1 MFGRNKILVRNAVGM
16 MLALAI
22 AAPGQAQ
29 DGTDPAKA
37 EKQITA
43 LQLKLRKSDDNSKQG
58 AKLLLQL
65 ADLADENGKPFTLIR
80 AAKRFVISN
89 SKHERQPELMLKLID
104 AQLITARDSDA
115 ISTARQFISRH
126 PGHPEVADVHRMIAG
141 LLERNQQ
148 FVGAAAE
155 LTKAFDGSMGH
166 LGDAARAVHLH
177 RREGSHRSYADAAGL
192 AARMLTEDA
201 DTTTKR
207 EAAWL
212 AVDSAKR
219 SANQGVII
227 ETGERIADAN
237 VRLAGERLVA
247 YHAALAVAYWG
258 QKKAGP
264 AVLHYAEAVKLDPVY
279 PRFKAY
285 FEVTNS
291 ATLSATE
298 MQSVFDLFGKQTFPG
313 SETATILGYF
323 AAAKARDGKTGE
335 AADLALRAAK
345 IAPAIHQ
352 SARKY
357 VRWAAEAKADFP
369 AIERNLEAI
378 IDASK
383 ADPFYAHFALAFDL
397 YRDRMK
403 KPAVAQEAVRR
414 MISESPGNSSDMMG
428 AMNWLLASAQSDS
441 IFNSDAKLIY
451 DAAVR
456 HVRFATYRDYL
467 REWLKQ
473 NRGNKNLRGRVQTMN
488 RLAKDYTAI
497 PAVKLWASSATEG
510 NKAAQARETLLAGK
524 LDEAARIELLGA
536 QAYDYRHR
544 LKPREKSV
552 DYYRRLAKRVPE
564 DYAVGRAWLDA
575 AHHYGDKESRGEA
588 IRFVLGQAP
597 ESNDSHSWILM
608 LDACERLKDGGLARS
623 VVKWI
628 SDSQEQHGLTQ
639 DRAGELGERLARIEL
654 RAEAMANWEKAA
666 FHDLGTDETRKCIAN
681 LLKTVESPDRRTALL
696 KRCLNSV
703 TANHGSFAAWLAD
716 EKFKAADWDAFEIAL
731 LTARQVSDE
740 HAFLPWSMGSDPA
753 LSWVGAIRGNA
764 EMDDETRQRLLSVIE
779 SMNAGLGSASAKLA
793 LEEMTDKAGGV
804 TIADQRAVWQAV
816 VWSGDHQSHWDH
828 LMPYARRFVSG
839 GQHARATTLLSAML
853 NKIPHA
859 DESRKKTAR
868 AMLTKLF
875 AIMSEVEM
883 DLDENNPLTPLLK
896 ISLLLQVRD
905 TESATSQYMKHRS
918 LFDERFREL
927 PTRILLFAAKTE
939 MDTGSEEGL
948 SRTEEMLRLW
958 LVHNTAS
965 KQATPEDQ
973 ATVQLLLAR
982 NYFESGRYDIAR
994 GEYTTVLNQYPETQA
1009 ATDARFGIA
1018 QCYVEQKV
1026 FDKAEEIFGE
1036 LRDNKLPDTNLRAE
1050 FLMGVM
1056 AIRQGDYD
1064 VAREMF
1070 MAVLE
1075 RMPDND
1081 LANETL
1087 YNLAEVFGIEQRF
1100 LDQLNMLRTIGRL
1113 GQRSKRWHTPGNS
1126 LFIVVHDSD
1135 LGISRGNSQ
1144 IPVDVTSDPGGDV
1157 ERVFLTS
1164 GIAGKGLFTAEI
1176 ATILDEPTVSDGV
1189 LQISGAD
1196 AIHVDYPEGFK
1207 REFNSKLPQLDV
1219 IRIAS
1224 DATFK
1229 AASQKIKDEKKETVT
1244 EQLTRQTEE
1253 TAQADRRKSV
1263 QRNPNQ
1269 IRPGNFV
1276 YLRVVD
1282 YDRDRGNALDELMV
1296 NLTAT
1301 NGDSVTGMLSETSP
1315 HSGAFEGMVPTAEL
1329 PASTTASDMAIDH
1342 SPLMAIDHDPESRWM
1357 SEPDGIVPKWLA
1369 VDMKDVYEVDRAGF
1383 LFGTTSGQEPKRVR
1397 VLGSHDGRFLYEVA
1411 RYPLGQANDTVVFG
1425 EGKPVVQKQSKWR
1438 YHDLGQ
1444 NLGQAWRNPAY
1455 DDSAW
1460 ASGDGPLGFG
1470 DLGIIKPATTVSY
1483 GGNASAKHPTTY
1495 FRKSFQFDPAQ
1506 LGAATG
1512 ITARVL
1518 SDDGFVLYLNGA
1530 EVARD
1535 NMPEGDITF
1544 DSLTAA
1550 NRASNEEDQY
1560 MEFPLSLAA
1569 LRNGQNVLSAEV
1581 HQPNGT
1587 STDLGFDLEL
1597 LVFSDKSPEGITQRV
1612 FRLRKGETV
1621 ATWNDLVKIAMS
1633 HPVTESLVAESL
1645 DWQPEPGEINSKQRG
1660 KLSNLVVW
1668 SGNFIQRRP
1677 GAVRFKVSGDVG
1689 GVMVGGRTVG
1699 LINGRE
1705 GLELGQGDIFLEAG
1719 THAFTALAWVADPQK
1734 GVSCVRARE
1743 NLAKAA
1749 VSLAPFRL
1757 SDFVLSEDERAEFE
1771 AATET
1776 PLQQTTNAKMEGD
1789 LLTFDLGGWS
1799 LRYLHLVVD
1808 EYTGN
1813 SISVKNVSVKSG
1825 GNTII
1830 PPKEDVLELAENSI
1844 LEIAA
1849 GDSITAV
1856 YIDELTEG
1864 GLQQNRQLEQ
1874 KLQATYFNGSI
1885 TPVAYEFRRQ
1895 SNGSVRTI
1903 DHELL
1908 RVQPGERIVAEVTD
1922 FDLDR
1927 TSERDR
1933 VPVEFQL
1940 NLGQGLQLEALETG
1954 PNTGVFRV
1962 EIDTSDLTKPIAAP
1976 ATGGTAKPADPLL
1989 SLKRGDRVYLRYV
2002 DQQNTFP
2009 GHRHPRE
2016 SVVFVNEPTEAK
2028 VRVLGTRWV
2037 PPDNDQPETEPSH
2050 KYWLLPFASTNASPI
2065 SVQVPLT
2072 IEVVDPD
2079 MARTGGS
2086 RLMVDLAVGENRTAR
2101 VECVLSS
2108 KFAGDQPEEY
2118 SEPITAGQ
2126 ALVEGRFVGQI
2137 LLSLGDD
2144 TSPDLLPITPEPPGG
2159 LIGKVMATLKPDA
2172 DEAEEKSGA
2181 EVRVLN
2187 LMGGELAKATYRDE
2201 RRPDGSTVVSDAT
2214 GTLVSDGTLHITDS
2228 QYEEPVESLHVGERL
2243 FLIVED
2249 RDQDVSQNQDQIVVT
2264 AKSTSGE
2271 NESVTLTETLTHS
2284 GVFTGSFPLLARS
2297 NPRPNSGDNSVECF
2311 FGDRLDLVY
2320 RDQLNSTRQ
2329 ATDRRAQVSIAIG
2342 TDGLLAAFSKF
2353 FEDIDLAAQTRF
2365 HIAESYFELFK
2376 SQKKL
2381 ERPEQAKENLDNGRR
2396 VLLELAEDFP
2406 DEKYAARVSYL
2417 LGQFAQEQEDWL
2429 EAIKSYRDI
2438 IRRFP
2443 DHALAPD
2450 AQYKMA
2456 QCHEEAGD
2464 FNQALEEY
2472 VAMAAIYPGSP
2483 LIPKVMIRI
2492 NEYYYLKENYPV
2504 AARVSGKFI
2513 ERFPEHEL
2521 ASRMAFRWGQCHYKQ
2536 EAYSKAADRFEEFA
2550 KRYPDDKLCAE
2561 ALFWAG
2567 ESFRMDKDVPLAF
2580 RYYNRCRWDYPESEA
2595 AKYARGRLALPE
2607 MLAQFEREADLD
2619 DE

>member
-1 MFGRNKILVRNAVGM
+1 MFGWNNYLVRSASGAA
-16 MLALAI
+16 LALAVV
-22 AAPGQAQ
+22 ALGQAQ
-29 DGTDPAKA
+29 EKPDPAKA

-43 LQLKLRKSDDNSKQG
+43 LQLKLRQSNDNSKQG
-58 AKLLLQL
+58 ANLLLEL
-65 ADLADENGKPFTLIR
+65 ADLAADNGKPFTLIR

-89 SKHERQPELMLKLID
+89 PKHERQPELMLKLID
-104 AQLITARDSDA
+104 AELITARDSDA

-126 PGHPEVADVHRMIAG
+126 PGHPEVADVHRMLAG
-141 LLERNQQ
+141 LLERDQK
-148 FVGAAAE
+148 FGAAATE

-166 LGDAARAVHLH
+166 LGDVARAVHLH
-177 RREGSHRSYADAAGL
+177 RREGNHQAYTE
-192 AARMLTEDA
+192 AARLAVSVLAEDA
-201 DTTTKR
+201 DTATKR

-212 AVDSAKR
+212 AIDSAKR
-219 SANQGVII
+219 SANQGIII
-227 ETGERIADAN
+227 EVGERIADAN
-237 VRLAGERLVA
+237 VSLAGKRLIA
-247 YHAALAVAYWG
+247 YHAALAGAYWG
-258 QKKAGP
+258 QKLAEL
-264 AVLHYAEAVKLDPVY
+264 AVRHYAEAVKLEPVY
-279 PRFKAY
+279 PRFKKY
-285 FEVTNS
+285 FEVANG
-291 ATLSATE
+291 AALSATE
-298 MQSVFDLFGKQTFPG
+298 MQAMFDLFEQQTF
-313 SETATILGYF
+313 SESDNANILGYF
-323 AAAKARDGKTGE
+323 AAAKAREKKIAE
-335 AADLALRAAK
+335 AAALALRAAR
-345 IAPAIHQ
+345 IAPAVHQ
-352 SARKY
+352 SPRKY
-357 VRWAAEAKADFP
+357 VRWAVETRAGFP
-369 AIERNLEAI
+369 EIERNLKAI
-378 IDASK
+378 IDAPK
-383 ADPFYAHFALAFDL
+383 AEPFYAHFALAFDL

-403 KPAVAQEAVRR
+403 RPGQAQEAVRQ
-414 MISESPGNSSDMMG
+414 MIGESPSNNSDMTG

-451 DAAVR
+451 EAALM
-456 HVRFATYRDYL
+456 HVRFTTYRDYL

-473 NRGNKNLRGRVQTMN
+473 NRGNKKLRSRVQTVN
-488 RLAKDYTAI
+488 NLAKDYAAI
-497 PAVKLWASSATEG
+497 PAVKLWADSAASG
-510 NKAAQARETLLAGK
+510 NKAAQARESLLAET
-524 LDEAARIELLGA
+524 LTDAARNNLLGR
-536 QAYDYRHR
+536 QAYDYRHK

-552 DYYRRLAKRVPE
+552 DYYRRLAKRVPH
-564 DYAVGRAWLDA
+564 DYSIGRAWLEA
-575 AHHYGDKESRGEA
+575 AHHYGNREARGEA
-588 IRFVLGQAP
+588 IRFLLGQAP
-597 ESNDSHSWILM
+597 VSNDPGIWILM
-608 LDACERLKDGGLARS
+608 LDGSERLADKGLAKS
-623 VVKWI
+623 VFDWI
-628 SDSQEQHGLTQ
+628 GNSQAKHGPTQ
-639 DRAGELGERLARIEL
+639 EKAGEIGERLARMGL
-654 RAEAMANWEKAA
+654 ATEATAHWEKAS
-666 FHDLGTDETRKCIAN
+666 FLDLGSGEARRCIAN
-681 LLKTVESPDRRTALL
+681 LLKAEKSADRRIALL
-696 KRCLNSV
+696 SRCLEHV
-703 TANHGSFAAWLAD
+703 TVNHGSFAAWLAD
-716 EKFKAADWDAFEIAL
+716 EKFKTGDWDSFETTL
-731 LTARQVSDE
+731 LTARQVCDE
-740 HAFLPWSMGSDPA
+740 HVFLPWNMGGEPA
-753 LSWVGAIRGNA
+753 LSWVRATQGNA
-764 EMDDETRQRLLSVIE
+764 EMDDETMQRLLSVIE
-779 SMNAGLGSASAKLA
+779 SMNAGLGSALAKLA
-793 LEEMTDKAGGV
+793 LEEMADKAVGV
-804 TIADQRAVWQAV
+804 TITDQKAVWQAV
-816 VWSGDHQSHWDH
+816 IWSKDHQSHWDH
-828 LMPYARRFVSG
+828 FMPYARRFVSG
-839 GQHARATTLLSAML
+839 GQHACATTLLSAML
-853 NKIPHA
+853 TKIQHV

-875 AIMSEVEM
+875 TIMSEVEM
-883 DLDENNPLTPLLK
+883 DLDEDNPLAPLLK
-896 ISLLLQVRD
+896 ISLLLQIRD
-905 TESATSQYMKHRS
+905 TESAVSQYMKHRS

-948 SRTEEMLRLW
+948 SRAEEMLRLW

-973 ATVQLLLAR
+973 AAVQLLLAR

-994 GEYTTVLNQYPETQA
+994 AEYTTVLNQYPETQA

-1036 LRDNKLPDTNLRAE
+1036 LRDNKSPDTNLRAE

-1070 MAVLE
+1070 QSVLE

-1144 IPVDVTSDPGGDV
+1144 IPVDVTSDPGGDA

-1164 GIAGKGLFTAEI
+1164 GSAGKGLFTAEI
-1176 ATILDEPTVSDGV
+1176 ATILDEPTISDGV

-1196 AIHVDYPEGFK
+1196 AIHVDYPEAFK
-1207 REFNSKLPQLDV
+1207 KEFNSELPQLDV

-1229 AASQKIKDEKKETVT
+1229 AASRKIKDEKKETVT

-1253 TAQADRRKSV
+1253 TAAEDRRKSV

-1301 NGDSVTGMLSETSP
+1301 NGDSVTGRLFETSP
-1315 HSGAFEGMVPTAEL
+1315 HSGAFEGMVPTAEMS
-1329 PASTTASDMAIDH
+1329 AGATASDMAIYH

-1357 SEPDGIVPKWLA
+1357 SEPDGVAPKWLA
-1369 VDMKDVYEVDRAGF
+1369 VDMKDVHEVDTARF

-1397 VLGSHDGRFLYEVA
+1397 LIGSHDGRFFYEVA
-1411 RYPLGQANDTVVFG
+1411 RYPLGQAPDPVVFG

-1438 YHDLGQ
+1438 YHDRGQ
-1444 NLGQAWRNPAY
+1444 DLGQAWRNPAY

-1460 ASGDGPLGFG
+1460 SSGDGPLGFG
-1470 DLGIIKPATTVSY
+1470 DLGSIKPATTVSY

-1495 FRKSFQFDPAQ
+1495 FRKSFRFDPAE
-1506 LGAATG
+1506 LGGATG
-1512 ITARVL
+1512 ITARIL

-1535 NMPEGDITF
+1535 NMPEGDIKFAT
-1544 DSLTAA
+1544 LTPA
-1550 NRASNEEDQY
+1550 NRASNEEDLY
-1560 MEFPLSLAA
+1560 KEFPLSLAA
-1569 LRNGQNVLSAEV
+1569 LRNGQNVLAAEV
-1581 HQPNGT
+1581 HQPNST

-1597 LVFSDKSPEGITQRV
+1597 LLFSDKSPEGITQRV
-1612 FRLRKGETV
+1612 FRLKKGETV
-1621 ATWNDLVKIAMS
+1621 ATWNDVVKIAMAEPAVETS
-1633 HPVTESLVAESL
+1633 VVKSLE
-1645 DWQPEPGEINSKQRG
+1645 WQPELEETNAKQRG
-1660 KLSNLVVW
+1660 KRSNLVVW

-1677 GAVRFKVSGDVG
+1677 GAVRFEVSADVG
-1689 GVMVGGRTVG
+1689 GVMIGGRTVG
-1699 LINGRE
+1699 LIDE
-1705 GLELGQGDIFLEAG
+1705 GEGSESARDIFLEAG
-1719 THAFTALAWVADPQK
+1719 THAFTALAWVADPRE

-1743 NLAKAA
+1743 NLARAA

-1757 SDFVLSEDERAEFE
+1757 TDFVLSADERAEFE
-1771 AATET
+1771 AATAT
-1776 PLQQTTNAKMEGD
+1776 PLQRNTNAKMEGD
-1789 LLTFDLGGWS
+1789 RLTIDLGGWS
-1799 LRYLHLVVD
+1799 LRHLHLVVD

-1813 SISVKNVSVKSG
+1813 SVSVKNVLVKGG

-1864 GLQQNRQLEQ
+1864 GLQQNRPLEQ

-1885 TPVAYEFRRQ
+1885 TPVVYEFRRQ
-1895 SNGSVRTI
+1895 SNGGIRTI

-1927 TSERDR
+1927 TSEPDR
-1933 VPVEFQL
+1933 VPVEFRV
-1940 NLGQGLQLEALETG
+1940 NLGQALQLEALETG

-1962 EIDTSDLTKPIAAP
+1962 EIDTGSAAKPTPVEA
-1976 ATGGTAKPADPLL
+1976 AKPADPLL
-1989 SLKRGDRVYLRYV
+1989 PLKRGDRVYLRYV
-2002 DQQNTFP
+2002 DEQNTFP

-2028 VRVLGTRWV
+2028 VRVLGTRWI
-2037 PPDNDQPETEPSH
+2037 PPDIEQPEAKPSH
-2050 KYWLLPFASTNASPI
+2050 EYSLLPFASTNASPV

-2072 IEVVDPD
+2072 VEVVDPD
-2079 MARTGGS
+2079 MARTSDS
-2086 RLMVDLAVGENRTAR
+2086 RVMIDLAVGENRTAR
-2101 VECVLSS
+2101 VECVLSA
-2108 KFAGDQPEEY
+2108 KFAGDPPEEY

-2126 ALVEGRFVGQI
+2126 ALVEGRFVGQM

-2144 TSPDLLPITPEPPGG
+2144 TSPNLLPVTPGTHGG
-2159 LIGKVMATLKPDA
+2159 LVGKVMATPKPDA
-2172 DEAEEKSGA
+2172 DEGEEKSDA

-2214 GTLVSDGTLHITDS
+2214 GTLISDGTLHITDS
-2228 QYEEPVESLHVGERL
+2228 QYEEPIELLHVGERL

-2249 RDQDVSQNQDQIVVT
+2249 RDQDVSPKQDQIVVT

-2297 NPRPNSGDNSVECF
+2297 NPRPNIGDNSVECF
-2311 FGDRLDLVY
+2311 FGDRLDVVY
-2320 RDQLNSTRQ
+2320 RDQLNSNWQ
-2329 ATDRRAQVSIAIG
+2329 VTDRRAQVSIAIG

-2381 ERPEQAKENLDNGRR
+2381 ERPEQAQENLDNGRR

-2472 VAMAAIYPGSP
+2472 VAMAAIHLDSP

-2567 ESFRMDKDVPLAF
+2567 ESFRMNKDVPMAF

>member
-1 MFGRNKILVRNAVGM
+1 MFGRNKILVRNAVAV

-43 LQLKLRKSDDNSKQG
+43 LQLKLRQSDDNSKQG

-126 PGHPEVADVHRMIAG
+126 PGHPEVADVHRMLAG
-141 LLERNQQ
+141 LLERDQQ
-148 FVGAAAE
+148 FGGAAAE
-155 LTKAFDGSMGH
+155 LTKAFAGGMGH

-177 RREGSHRSYADAAGL
+177 RREGSHRSYADAAEL
-192 AARMLTEDA
+192 AARVLAEDA
-201 DTTTKR
+201 NTATKR

-212 AVDSAKR
+212 AIDSAKR

-247 YHAALAVAYWG
+247 YHAALAGAYWG

-264 AVLHYAEAVKLDPVY
+264 AVRHYAEAVKLDPVY

-291 ATLSATE
+291 AALSATE
-298 MQSVFDLFGKQTFPG
+298 MQAVFDLFEAQAFPG
-313 SETATILGYF
+313 NETATIIGYF
-323 AAAKARDGKTGE
+323 AAAKAREGKTGE

-357 VRWAAEAKADFP
+357 VRWAAEAKAGFP
-369 AIERNLEAI
+369 AIERNLKAI
-378 IDASK
+378 IDAPK

-403 KPAVAQEAVRR
+403 KPAVAQQAVRR
-414 MISESPGNSSDMMG
+414 MISESPGASSDMTG
-428 AMNWLLASAQSDS
+428 AMNWLLSAAQSDP

-451 DAAVR
+451 EAAVK
-456 HVRFATYRDYL
+456 HARFATYRNYL
-467 REWLKQ
+467 REWLKR
-473 NRGNKNLRGRVQTMN
+473 NRGNKKLRSRVQTMN
-488 RLAKDYTAI
+488 RLAKDYAAI
-497 PAVKLWASSATEG
+497 PAVKLWASSAAGG

-524 LDEAARIELLGA
+524 LDETVRIDLLGG

-544 LKPREKSV
+544 LRPREKSV
-552 DYYRRLAKRVPE
+552 DYYSRLAKRVPE

-588 IRFVLGQAP
+588 IRFVLGQVPA
-597 ESNDSHSWILM
+597 SNDSHSWILM
-608 LDACERLKDGGLARS
+608 LDGCERLKDGGLARS

-628 SDSQEQHGLTQ
+628 SDSQERHGLTQ
-639 DRAGELGERLARIEL
+639 DRAGEIGERLARMEL
-654 RAEAMANWEKAA
+654 RAEAMASWEKAA
-666 FHDLGTDETRKCIAN
+666 FLDLGTSEARKCVAN
-681 LLKTVESPDRRTALL
+681 ILKTEESPDRRIALL
-696 KRCLNSV
+696 NRCLNSV

-716 EKFKAADWDAFEIAL
+716 EKFKAADWDAFQITL

-740 HAFLPWSMGSDPA
+740 HVFLQWSMSSDPA
-753 LSWVGAIRGNA
+753 LSWVGNTRGNA
-764 EMDDETRQRLLSVIE
+764 KMDDETRQQLLSVIE
-779 SMNAGLGSASAKLA
+779 LMNAGLGSASAKLA
-793 LEEMTDKAGGV
+793 LEEMADKAGGV

-875 AIMSEVEM
+875 TIMSEVEM
-883 DLDENNPLTPLLK
+883 DLDEDNPLAPLLK
-896 ISLLLQVRD
+896 ISLLLQIRD
-905 TESATSQYMKHRS
+905 TESATSQYAKHRS

-939 MDTGSEEGL
+939 MDTGSEEGV
-948 SRTEEMLRLW
+948 SRAEEMLRLW

-973 ATVQLLLAR
+973 AAVQLLLAR

-1026 FDKAEEIFGE
+1026 FDKAEEIFAE
-1036 LRDNKLPDTNLRAE
+1036 LRDNKSPDTNLRAE

-1070 MAVLE
+1070 QAVLE

-1144 IPVDVTSDPGGDV
+1144 IPVDVTSDPGGDA

-1164 GIAGKGLFTAEI
+1164 GSAGKGLFTAEI
-1176 ATILDEPTVSDGV
+1176 ATILDEPTISDGV

-1196 AIHVDYPEGFK
+1196 AIHVDYPEAFK
-1207 REFNSKLPQLDV
+1207 KEFNSELPQLDV

-1229 AASQKIKDEKKETVT
+1229 AASRKIKDEKKETVT

-1253 TAQADRRKSV
+1253 TAAEDRRKSV

-1301 NGDSVTGMLSETSP
+1301 NGDSVTGRLFETSP
-1315 HSGAFEGMVPTAEL
+1315 HSGAFEGMVPTAEM
-1329 PASTTASDMAIDH
+1329 PAGATASDMAIDH

-1357 SEPDGIVPKWLA
+1357 SEPDGVAPKWLA
-1369 VDMKDVYEVDRAGF
+1369 VDMKDVHEVDTARF

-1397 VLGSHDGRFLYEVA
+1397 LLGSHDGRFFYEVA
-1411 RYPLGQANDTVVFG
+1411 RYPLGQAPDPVVFG

-1438 YHDLGQ
+1438 YHDRGQ
-1444 NLGQAWRNPAY
+1444 DLGQAWRNPAY

-1460 ASGDGPLGFG
+1460 PNGDGPLGFG
-1470 DLGIIKPATTVSY
+1470 DLGSIKPATTVSY

-1495 FRKSFQFDPAQ
+1495 FRKSFRFDPAE
-1506 LGAATG
+1506 LGGANG
-1512 ITARVL
+1512 LTARIL

-1544 DSLTAA
+1544 DSLAPAT
-1550 NRASNEEDQY
+1550 RASNEEDLY
-1560 MEFPLSLAA
+1560 KEFLLSLAA
-1569 LRNGQNVLSAEV
+1569 LRNGQNVLAAEV
-1581 HQPNGT
+1581 HQPNST

-1612 FRLRKGETV
+1612 FRLKKGETV
-1621 ATWNDLVKIAMS
+1621 ATWNDAVKIAMAQTATEQS
-1633 HPVTESLVAESL
+1633 VVESLE
-1645 DWQPEPGEINSKQRG
+1645 WQPESEETNAKQRS
-1660 KLSNLVVW
+1660 KRSNLVVW

-1677 GAVRFKVSGDVG
+1677 GAVRFEVSADVG
-1689 GVMVGGRTVG
+1689 GVMIGGRTVG
-1699 LINGRE
+1699 LTDE
-1705 GLELGQGDIFLEAG
+1705 GEGSESARDIFLEAG
-1719 THAFTALAWVADPQK
+1719 THAFTALAWVADPRE

-1743 NLAKAA
+1743 NLARAA

-1757 SDFVLSEDERAEFE
+1757 TDFVLSADERAEFE
-1771 AATET
+1771 AATAT
-1776 PLQQTTNAKMEGD
+1776 PPQRNTNAKMEGD
-1789 LLTFDLGGWS
+1789 RLTIDLGGWS
-1799 LRYLHLVVD
+1799 LRHLHLVVD

-1813 SISVKNVSVKSG
+1813 SVSVKNVLVKGG

-1927 TSERDR
+1927 TSKPDR
-1933 VPVEFQL
+1933 VPVEFRV
-1940 NLGQGLQLEALETG
+1940 NLGQALQLEALETG

-1962 EIDTSDLTKPIAAP
+1962 EIDTSGLTKPAAVP
-1976 ATGGTAKPADPLL
+1976 ASGETAKPADPLL

-2002 DQQNTFP
+2002 DEQNTFP

-2016 SVVFVNEPTEAK
+2016 SVVFVNEPTEAR

-2037 PPDNDQPETEPSH
+2037 PPDIEQPEAKPSH
-2050 KYWLLPFASTNASPI
+2050 EYSLLPFASTNASPI

-2072 IEVVDPD
+2072 VEVVDPD
-2079 MARTGGS
+2079 MARTSGS
-2086 RLMVDLAVGENRTAR
+2086 RLMIDLAVGENRTAR
-2101 VECVLSS
+2101 VECVLSA

-2126 ALVEGRFVGQI
+2126 ALVEGRFVGQM

-2144 TSPDLLPITPEPPGG
+2144 MSPDLLPITPETPGG
-2159 LIGKVMATLKPDA
+2159 LIGKVMATPKPDA
-2172 DEAEEKSGA
+2172 VEGEEKSDA

-2249 RDQDVSQNQDQIVVT
+2249 RDQDVSPKQDQIVVT
-2264 AKSTSGE
+2264 TKSTSGE

-2311 FGDRLDLVY
+2311 FGDRLDVVY

-2381 ERPEQAKENLDNGRR
+2381 ERPEQAQENLDNGRR

-2464 FNQALEEY
+2464 FDQALEEY
-2472 VAMAAIYPGSP
+2472 VAMAAIHPDSP

-2492 NEYYYLKENYPV
+2492 NEYYYLRENYPV

-2521 ASRMAFRWGQCHYKQ
+2521 TSRMAFRWGQCHYKQ
-2536 EAYSKAADRFEEFA
+2536 EAYSKAAERFEEFA

-2567 ESFRMDKDVPLAF
+2567 ESFRMDKDVPMAF